1 MKKVIFSIAIV
12 MLLLSCK
19 KSELEIEIDKL
30 ERDKAIYDL
39 REAKLQYVKS
49 LIYIKQQELGTP
61 AEKLI
66 DSLVNEENTNL
77 KNDSN

>member
-1 MKKVIFSIAIV
+1 MKKVIFIIAIAT
-12 MLLLSCK
+12 LILSCK
-19 KSELEIEIDKL
+19 KSDLEIEIQKL
-30 ERDKAIYDL
+30 EREKAVYDL
-39 REAKLQYVKS
+39 RESKLQYVKS

-61 AEKLI
+61 VEKLI

>member
-1 MKKVIFSIAIV
+1 MKKIIFSIAV
-12 MLLLSCK
+12 AALSLSCK
-19 KSELEIEIDKL
+19 KSEIEIELQKL

-66 DSLVNEENTNL
+66 DSLVNEENNNL